1 MANTTDPNI
10 VQSDPDSTPAT
21 TQSDTTAPP
30 QEVAP
35 PPVTWEQ
42 LSQSD
47 EFKAASPEDQQMVLS
62 NYGAHTR
69 QYLQSLGGDTAS
81 IDSGIHGFLDDE
93 SKKLSDQHFAQTNS
107 GDLLGRFLSQVGV
120 RGVEATQGG
129 LHLLQGLTGE
139 TNAEATSRLD
149 KQISDT
155 QDQIKSEAA
164 SGQPTPTSGPAP
176 VEGEEP
182 QTSAEQKLK
191 ALQDERDNVSKNISV
206 SDDSNI
212 LAKRK
217 ATQSAIDS
225 LEAVKTKIFAS
236 NQVDPQ
242 APKKLADHVAD
253 AAASVFDMTTGGKVM
268 ISKMALSTFNGA
280 VEQSLKENG
289 GDIHQASQDG
299 AAAVVKMAPLLLAYA
314 AGGKL
319 AVKASDM
326 LLPEAAGT
334 ISRFA
339 VGAGASTAANMA
351 ASAVGRVASGGKLVG
366 DTGANLTDAA
376 FGVLGATHVMGEVR
390 DARIERAHQ
399 KFQDTQDKAD
409 NLDQSGMPSSAA
421 ALRDQGRADFHQD
434 LSNAHGL
441 FREQAQKLD
450 EIAAKKTEVASTQG
464 PEVVGPTHPAQPG
477 LEGQEHIV
485 STAIKDPESDRVVTG
500 PEWNSSHADITKP
513 AVEAGVIPEAK
524 DYGFM
529 VDDGQGNQRFVGR
542 EEAGQIAKRAGQAE
556 PSAGKNFQSQELRK
570 EPSKMLD
577 FRHYSDQ
584 ENLTELDPSL
594 HGKGAAGKERARF
607 GPDFQDRSYVGL
619 DGYVKEHQLGQHEY
633 AGKVPENQIYDINSD
648 PADFADK
655 ARDYIKKSGDYAP
668 MDHGAVTTLVEKYAK
683 DAGYLGYR
691 DSESGAAALFH
702 KTPVTKVEPKFPAQ
716 RAAEDYVRTSGIGRI
731 EPPSMAKVDVS
742 RAQRIAKE
750 YEALPEVDSSPEA
763 KSSYKKL
770 ADEVDDQ
777 YKHAV
782 AQGFKFQFTDSDPYK
797 NSAEMMA
804 DVAKGKL
811 KVFTGGSDH
820 PFLGEST
827 RDANGLTA
835 NDKFRAVHD
844 LYGHASEGN
853 QFGPQGEER
862 AWRKHSAMFSDE
874 ARRAMT
880 SETRGQNSWVNYG
893 PHMFNEH
900 GWRGDKSNPK
910 YIEPKDRPFAAQ
922 KSALLPKEF
931 SKTEGGETNGNSE
944 TRQSSDQAKAR
955 EEKQGLQVTESG
967 GGKAEPAASAK
978 EPALKREADQPPL
991 GTEGIDE
998 DTAHTGRTAT
1008 SEQEF
1013 QEESRRQAEG
1023 AASETPP
1030 ADAEGEAPSAIPSS
1044 EIAWRKSTFK
1054 GVDDLLKSKG
1064 VDPDSVGW
1072 TQDAADR
1079 VARTVNKAAR
1089 VFDKNPQEF
1098 TDKAKNRVRDQLLRN
1113 VEETGNPLKV
1123 RLQDGTEKEYNPYLT
1138 ARSEISNQHE
1148 KIGARET
1155 GGVPAEVATEK
1166 ALAEGAN
1173 PAELAAQKEVT
1184 GVRGEHPFA
1193 KVVRAAITRHFNDFA
1208 KATDIPLDAAPDAS
1222 PAQVLRAAHIVYDE
1236 LLQKS
1241 TGHPLGIGESF
1252 SKAGKPGPVQALIAD
1267 PAFRASVEDRIAGRI
1282 RQDIRAGVP
1291 KDRAPLK
1298 QAEKILS
1305 GETGHPVFGG
1315 PKGERLEA
1323 VKKFL
1328 MNFAKQKENEVIP
1341 RRIDL
1346 NTSKGKAAAV
1356 EAIAS
1361 HTMTELRAW
1370 KQIAKDYTPFYST
1383 DILERTNPK
1392 LQEWAQKKYGRP
1404 LTEPEVALF
1413 HLVSAFGSP
1422 RTTPSFDSLIGTRVL
1437 DEYIRTGKATG
1448 FTDKPA
1454 QVWAKVPGNV
1464 DKKPV
1469 FIDAKTGADT
1479 FEKNGNQPKYKEGAT
1494 SQVSRTYDVS
1504 GLQKLQVV
1512 MDHFGNDLGKAMNWL
1527 GTTHSYDEFR
1537 QVLGDKIAKAIKPHE
1552 YFDRN
1557 GQSFGVF
1564 GLGGPTGGAKVGSY
1578 ILNRWQRF
1586 GTITKD
1592 LWLARTMARYF
1603 REPESLDGPW
1613 NLSKDGVNK
1622 RRILDEAWGQVADKL
1637 QVTPAQVQEMMWDA
1651 EKTLYGK
1658 LGSGEPGEYTS
1669 QGVEKAIGQ
1678 ILPKKESGPAEDN
1691 TEAVGSEDQA
1701 GTGVPEKSL
1710 AQIDLGFQ
1718 QDLDKPAL
1726 QQASDQIN
1734 AGTPMHQVVNSLPQ
1748 HLREQTRSV
1757 MDRYRLREGSQF
1769 AMKSIEVT
1777 APDTAEGRMQ
1787 KALAEAYSKIGDN
1800 HPVIADPTLQIRRGA
1815 AGEFMM
1821 QSGRI
1826 FVDPR
1831 LPEAGIREAL
1841 LHEQGHGILSGKTQ
1855 SYMSGDLHLLSES
1868 DIQSFGHLD
1877 QARSEATAELAA
1889 RGMKPHVG
1897 LSNLHEFVQYAVTNG
1912 DFQELLDGI
1921 KSTTPEGRPTTLL
1934 RKVLDLFKRLAVG
1947 GKGVVQGSVLER
1959 ALEHSFNLIESGRQE
1974 DQLALKYGQGEEPL
1988 KQAADLQDQKRQVA
2002 FLNDSAKEHGFEDA
2016 TDMAVNNP
2024 AMFNSLADG
2033 YRKHGVASTPVE
2045 EPSLRQ
2051 VASDPK
2057 VISDTEKRAKGLFD
2071 LIDEKKWSATP
2082 ASEIVSKAMEDGAS
2096 NAEDFAQAFEK
2107 AGLTSEAAQAAG
2119 EVVKTHFDIA
2129 GMEKAQEI
2137 REASDKDAQ
2146 ARQDKEV
2153 QPVTPEE
2160 GPQTDGGPEV
2170 TSIKNAVVDRER
2182 EDRGLP
2188 SAMQPA
2194 RKEFGDTWDQALN
2207 RIDQDPKWT
2216 EDLVD
2221 ELKNKARPL
2230 TDEENAGLLHRQI
2243 TLQNDYA
2250 EANGALIKSTE
2261 EGDLDHYEEQRAK
2274 VAQLSDDL
2282 LDLYNAGKAAG
2293 TENARG
2299 LVTRKMLANEDYSL
2313 TNMLVQKRASLGGRE
2328 LNTEEHAEITRLHKK
2343 IFDLQQKLLAK
2354 ADKVDAERSEKE
2366 GQAAVKEIGERV
2378 KRTPGERNLDA
2389 ERQSITAGARKAFEK
2404 SKDTHDLQKYAQKL
2418 AENYIRRGIT
2428 KLQTVSRAVHEVMKT
2443 IVPEITERQVRDMIS
2458 GYGDFKELNKDGVK
2472 VQLRDLKGKLQQAG
2486 KLDDMLQEFRAPAK
2500 TGLERRTPGD
2510 HERRLVKL
2518 VNEAK
2523 KDGNFQVTDPA
2534 RQLKTALDGI
2544 KTRLKNQIKDLSFR
2558 IETGAKKAVKGAI
2571 EPDAE
2576 IEKLRALR
2584 DRVQSTLT
2592 DIEGKPEMT
2601 DEQRVEIAKKSL
2613 EKQIADY
2620 DERLKSDD
2628 FSKKEGVKT
2637 PETPELE
2644 ALRARR
2650 DAIKA
2655 EYQELEAIAHPE
2667 RKMERAVA
2675 GWRTRTANSLA
2686 SYQERLAA
2694 GDFSTRPRPEPL
2706 KLVDPA
2712 DEAARGDLERAKQEF
2727 DLGKRK
2733 DFLATRSGP
2742 QKAADALAKWGRAA
2756 KLTAFSTLFK
2766 LTAAAAH
2773 RVATTPIE
2781 EAIGGVLGHL
2791 PGVREVAAAAPSEG
2805 GFNIKA
2811 ESKSI
2816 AEGLT
2821 TGMKDAWDTLQKGE
2835 SNLTMAHAK
2844 RLNLPQTW
2852 VDFFGT
2858 IHGAMKAPVKR
2869 AAFTRSLEKR
2879 IAFEM
2884 KNGGDPTDPAV
2895 QTRLMMEAYK
2905 DSNRAIFLQDNRVVS
2920 AYKRAISA
2928 LEERNKATGKT
2939 SGPAIALATAS
2950 KVLVPIVKVPTN
2962 YVAEAFTHAFG
2973 TISGSYKLARALG
2986 EGIEKLHPEEADQ
2999 IMRHL
3004 KKGSIGAAAM
3014 LLGFF
3019 NPAPNVI
3026 QAGGYY
3032 QPGEKRQKGDVE
3044 AGGLRVFGFNVPK
3057 VLAHTPLLEVLQ
3069 IGATA
3074 RRVMD
3079 AALKKNH
3086 GENKAVALSSGA
3098 LAGSL
3103 GLAEETPFLGAM
3115 FDLHKLKDSPGSYFG
3130 DLAKGIAV
3138 PGAINNLATWTD
3150 WQNGKMVKRKPKTF
3164 GQRIMTG
3171 IPGLRQMVPKAPDQ
3185 G

>member
-1 MANTTDPNI
+1 MALP
-10 VQSDPDSTPAT
+10 SDPQDTT
-21 TQSDTTAPP
+21 TQDVNQQPEGPPAPVDQQTP
-30 QEVAP
+30 PAAEQQVQAP
-35 PPVTWEQ
+35 EVTWDQ
-42 LSQSD
+42 LSNSD
-47 EFKAASPEDQQMVLS
+47 EFKQAKPEDQQTILA
-62 NYGAHTR
+62 NYANHTR

-409 NLDQSGMPSSAA
+409 NLDQSGMPSSAT

-450 EIAAKKTEVASTQG
+450 EIAAKKAEVASTSG

-500 PEWNSSHADITKP
+500 PEWNSAHADITRP
-513 AVEAGVIPEAK
+513 AVEAGIIPEEK

-542 EEAGQIAKRAGQAE
+542 KEAGEIAKRAGQAE
-556 PSAGKNFQSQELRK
+556 PSASENFQSQELKK
-570 EPSKMLD
+570 EPAPMLD
-577 FRHYSDQ
+577 FKHYSNEPD
-584 ENLTELDPSL
+584 LTELNPDKYGS
-594 HGKGAAGKERARF
+594 GASKAGGGDEFK
-607 GPDFQDRSYVGL
+607 RSKSHSEFVNRSFVGL
-619 DGYVKEHQLGQHEY
+619 KDYVKEADILPHYEY
-633 AGKVPENQIYDINSD
+633 TGKVASNQLYDINAD
-648 PADFADK
+648 PLGLAAKAKEVASTDYSPNDK
-655 ARDYIKKSGDYAP
+655 
-668 MDHGAVTTLVEKYAK
+668 GAIRTITEKLVK
-683 DAGYLGYR
+683 DKGYLGYH
-691 DSESGAAALFH
+691 DSTSGAAALFH
-702 KTPVTKVEPKFPAQ
+702 STPVERVKFSRPDAEVLRKIATPEKYPDHFGETFDEDGKVHKATTGDVVTLTGENVPLSELTPERVQAFRERYSDVPNTHIGVYRFEDGKRASIDLNVIADKDHHENTIKFARDNQ
-716 RAAEDYVRTSGIGRI
+716 QESIY
-731 EPPSMAKVDVS
+731 
-742 RAQRIAKE
+742 
-750 YEALPEVDSSPEA
+750 
-763 KSSYKKL
+763 SY
-770 ADEVDDQ
+770 D
-777 YKHAV
+777 
-782 AQGFKFQFTDSDPYK
+782 
-797 NSAEMMA
+797 
-804 DVAKGKL
+804 KGDLVK
-811 KVFTGGSDH
+811 TGGS
-820 PFLGEST
+820 GESV
-827 RDANGLTA
+827 L
-835 NDKFRAVHD
+835 
-844 LYGHASEGN
+844 
-853 QFGPQGEER
+853 
-862 AWRKHSAMFSDE
+862 
-874 ARRAMT
+874 
-880 SETRGQNSWVNYG
+880 
-893 PHMFNEH
+893 
-900 GWRGDKSNPK
+900 SNPDQFK
-910 YIEPKDRPFAAQ
+910 EAAA
-922 KSALLPKEF
+922 KLKAGKPVNISEL
-931 SKTEGGETNGNSE
+931 KTEGGETNGNSE
-944 TRQSSDQAKAR
+944 TRQSGNQAEAR

-967 GGKAEPAASAK
+967 GGEAEPAASAK

-1315 PKGERLEA
+1315 SKGERLDA

-1361 HTMTELRAW
+1361 HTMAELRAW

-1494 SQVSRTYDVS
+1494 SQVSRTYDTS

-1537 QVLGDKIAKAIKPHE
+1537 QVLGDKIAKGIKPHE

-1578 ILNRWQRF
+1578 ILNRWQHF

-1613 NLSKDGVNK
+1613 NLTKDGVNK

-1678 ILPKKESGPAEDN
+1678 ILPKKESGSAEDN

-1831 LPEAGIREAL
+1831 LPESGIREAL

-1855 SYMSGDLHLLSES
+1855 SYISGDLHLLSDS

-1947 GKGVVQGSVLER
+1947 GKGVVQGSVLDR

-1988 KQAADLQDQKRQVA
+1988 KQAADLQDQKRQAA

-2137 REASDKDAQ
+2137 REATDKDAQ

-2216 EDLVD
+2216 ENLVD

-2250 EANGALIKSTE
+2250 EANAALIKSTE

-2366 GQAAVKEIGERV
+2366 GQAAVKVIGERV
-2378 KRTPGERNLDA
+2378 KRTPGERTPGERNLDA

-2458 GYGDFKELNKDGVK
+2458 GYGDFKELNKDEVK

-2523 KDGNFQVTDPA
+2523 KDGNLQVTDPA

-2694 GDFSTRPRPEPL
+2694 GDFSARPRPEPL

-2712 DEAARGDLERAKQEF
+2712 DEAAKADLERAKQEF

-2733 DFLATRSGP
+2733 DFLANRSGP
-2742 QKAADALAKWGRAA
+2742 QKAADALTKWGRAA

-2939 SGPAIALATAS
+2939 SGPAVALSTAS

-3098 LAGSL
+3098 LAGGL